1 MDTKLMF
8 SCLFSYIFSLFLE
21 FGCAK
26 WQAEKC
32 TEAGFSSN
40 LLCNSCDDLNRFNL
54 SILEPSCRE
63 CCGDVMEDT
72 GKEYYPRA
80 TLKVCQWKIGRYPQ
94 IQAFVR
100 GEQKDMFNNLNIQYE
115 RGADPQ
121 LLLHDESNN
130 IKETLA
136 IDKWDTDTVTAFL
149 KEKLRQ

>member
-1 MDTKLMF
+1 
-8 SCLFSYIFSLFLE
+8 
-21 FGCAK
+21 
-26 WQAEKC
+26 
-32 TEAGFSSN
+32 
-40 LLCNSCDDLNRFNL
+40 
-54 SILEPSCRE
+54 
-63 CCGDVMEDT
+63 MEDT

-121 LLLHDESNN
+121 LLLLDESNN